1 VNATG
6 DLASAGSLRA
16 SEFRRLVGEA
26 RTWTWIGDP
35 ALALGLFTLTRNPSN
50 AWIGPLFVLVVG
62 LGACFWI
69 ADRNA
74 KRRFWELYAETR
86 FLDLG
91 GKDDLPPETPLLRA
105 GDDRYADRTVTGL
118 IAPGL
123 HGTLALFTYEETV
136 LGPTGQAETKYREF
150 TIATCE
156 LPECA
161 AYISELY
168 GRPRHRLHSPRKPAD
183 LFGDEQRR
191 VDLESAALAKRFE
204 IFVAKGQDEIWTRRL
219 FSPSFVDWL
228 AESAPKKLSFELVH
242 GSLVTYVPG
251 HQEDAKELDQ
261 LAAATGTIAQRLLEE
276 SAQTS

>member
-1 VNATG
+1 MNATG

-26 RTWTWIGDP
+26 RTWTWIGAP

-62 LGACFWI
+62 LGTVLWI

-86 FLDLG
+86 FLELG
-91 GKDDLPPETPLLRA
+91 GKEDLPPETPLLRK
-105 GDDRYADRTVTGL
+105 GDARYADRTVTGL
-118 IAPGL
+118 IAPAL
-123 HGTLALFTYEETV
+123 RGTLALFTYEETV

-161 AYISELY
+161 AYMSELY

-183 LFGDEQRR
+183 LFGDEKRP
-191 VDLESAALAKRFE
+191 VDLESAALAKRYE
-204 IFVAKGQDEIWTRRL
+204 IFVAEGQDEIWTRRL
-219 FSPSFVDWL
+219 FSPSFVEWL
-228 AESAPKKLSFELVH
+228 AESAPKKLSFELAH